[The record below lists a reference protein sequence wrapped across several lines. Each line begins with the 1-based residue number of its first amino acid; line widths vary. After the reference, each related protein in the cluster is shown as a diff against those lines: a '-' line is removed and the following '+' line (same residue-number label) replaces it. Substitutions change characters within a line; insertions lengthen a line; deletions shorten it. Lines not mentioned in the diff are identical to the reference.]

1 VSLADLDAVTL
12 DAHGTLVDLVDP
24 VPALTA
30 LVRDRGVDRPPD
42 AVAAAF
48 VAEARYY
55 VERSHEG
62 RDELSLARL
71 RAECAGVFL
80 AALGAELDPAEF
92 AEPFVAAL
100 RFEPVE
106 GARET
111 VAALAARGL
120 ALAVVSNWDYALPAH
135 LAAAGFGAIPVVVTS
150 AGAGAAKPDPRLFR
164 LALERLGVDPAR
176 ALHVGDSD
184 ADRLGAEAAG
194 LRFRPAPLRQAFATW
209 T

>member
-1 VSLADLDAVTL
+1 VSLAEIDAVTL
-12 DAHGTLVDLVDP
+12 DAHGTLIDLADP

-30 LVRDRGVDRPPD
+30 LLRERGVERPPD

-62 RDELSLARL
+62 RDDVSLARL

-80 AALGAELDPAEF
+80 AALGAELGAAAF

-106 GARET
+106 GATET

-120 ALAVVSNWDYALPAH
+120 ALAVVSNWDCALPGH

-150 AGAGAAKPDPRLFR
+150 AEAGAAKPDPRLFR
-164 LALERLGVDPAR
+164 LALDRLGVDPAR